1 MWRTYTVFHLSCG
14 RSFMCFVLDPAS
26 VHGPKTKRT
35 KLLPQADVWKL
46 IIQRQEYGL
55 ESVSWHER
63 SESDNAANSTG

>member
-1 MWRTYTVFHLSCG
+1 
-14 RSFMCFVLDPAS
+14 MCFVLDPAS

-55 ESVSWHER
+55 ESVSWHKR